1 MKIDAHQHF
10 WQYDPQKYSWVP
22 KGIQRN
28 FSPADL
34 EPLLR
39 KNGFEGCIA
48 VQADQSEEETV
59 KLLEMANTYSYIK
72 GVVGWVD
79 LSAENVEERLELYS
93 RDPAFKGVRHTVWDE
108 KGEFMT
114 SPAFQRGVAKLSDFK
129 LTYDI
134 LAFDYQLNSAVE
146 LVKTF
151 PDQKF
156 VLDHLGKPPIS
167 EGISEIWKRN
177 IIELANSG
185 KVYCKISGLVTQ
197 VSDPSWNDSDLF
209 PFLEVV
215 TAAFGSD
222 RLMFGSDWPV
232 CLSAATYEEVLEV
245 VEEFYRDFSGEE
257 KEMIF
262 GGNATR
268 FYNLNPK
275 LES

>member
-10 WQYDPQKYSWVP
+10 WQFDPQKYSWVP
-22 KGIQRN
+22 EGIQRN
-28 FSPADL
+28 FFPMDL

-39 KNGFEGCIA
+39 KNDFDGCIA

-114 SPAFQRGVAKLSDFK
+114 APAFQRGIAKLNNFK

-134 LAFDYQLNSAVE
+134 LAFDYQLDSAVE

-167 EGISEIWKRN
+167 EGISEAWKRN

>member
-1 MKIDAHQHF
+1 MDAHQHF

-22 KGIQRN
+22 EGIQRN
-28 FSPADL
+28 FSPMDL

-39 KNGFEGCIA
+39 QNGFEGCIA

-79 LSAENVEERLELYS
+79 LTAENVEEGLELYS
-93 RDPAFKGVRHTVWDE
+93 RDPAFKGVRHTIWDE

-114 SPAFQRGVAKLSDFK
+114 HPHFQRGIATLGKFD

-134 LAFDYQLNSAVE
+134 LAFDYQLENAVE
-146 LVKTF
+146 LVKAF
-151 PDQKF
+151 PDQPF
-156 VLDHLGKPPIS
+156 VLDHMGKPKVS
-167 EGISEIWKRN
+167 EGMSEVWKKN
-177 IIELANSG
+177 IIELGNSG
-185 KVYCKISGLVTQ
+185 KVYCKISGLVTK
-197 VSDPSWNDSDLF
+197 VSDPAWNTSDLF

-215 TAAFGSD
+215 TAAFGTD

-232 CLSAATYEEVLEV
+232 CISAATYEEVLKV
-245 VEEFYRDFSGEE
+245 VEEFYRDFSEEE
-257 KEMIF
+257 KGKIL